1 METKS
6 LLDLFLQ
13 GRGRGFTGIDTIRK
27 VVHEG
32 LIIFYEGS

>member
-13 GRGRGFTGIDTIRK
+13 EEVVDSPGIESIRK
-27 VVHEG
+27 IDHEG

>member
-13 GRGRGFTGIDTIRK
+13 EEVVDLPRIDTIWK
-27 VVHEG
+27 VDHED
-32 LIIFYEGS
+32 